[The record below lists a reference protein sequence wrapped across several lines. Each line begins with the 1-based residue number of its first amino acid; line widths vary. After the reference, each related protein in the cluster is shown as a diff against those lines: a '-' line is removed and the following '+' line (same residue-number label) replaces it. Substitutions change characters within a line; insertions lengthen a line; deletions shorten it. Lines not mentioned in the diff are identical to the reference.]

1 MRSRYSGGG
10 RQVFRAL
17 HPTRHSPQNS
27 KILYS
32 IYQHISLIDALSS
45 NIIGALALGTHEL
58 TSRESYAMDFT
69 GDFPGPLSKA
79 ASASWVFWSMI
90 VASAIAFALLV
101 SRFRTRSGPK
111 SLTDPIP
118 HVYNTLQFM
127 SNNHKFMARVQN
139 ALQDNGILR
148 FYLGPKTLYLVAGPE
163 AIRSMFGREMIHTVT
178 NQEQMTRYA
187 LPTLYKMNRD
197 EVKRWGDDKT
207 GVAKAPIPGT
217 ESTPTRQRLWY
228 TYEHIYTEY
237 LGRPQFTKPLVDAF
251 SRNLGQALE
260 RYPPGE
266 RVTVSVGEF
275 CRREFAESAVKALFG
290 PGLMEL
296 SPDFIDRFW
305 EFDSH
310 VFKLV
315 LGLPKWINAAPFQ
328 SHDRY
333 VAAIKKW
340 LDAAEAGFDWESP
353 EATAEWEPRFGARA
367 PRELIKWM
375 RETGWRSEVIAA
387 TAGAL
392 VFA

>member
-1 MRSRYSGGG
+1 MD
-10 RQVFRAL
+10 
-17 HPTRHSPQNS
+17 PTKNLTEP
-27 KILYS
+27 
-32 IYQHISLIDALSS
+32 IS
-45 NIIGALALGTHEL
+45 E
-58 TSRESYAMDFT
+58 
-69 GDFPGPLSKA
+69 A
-79 ASASWVFWSMI
+79 ASASWVFWSLI
-90 VASAIAFALLV
+90 IASAVAFALLV
-101 SRFRTRSGPK
+101 SQYRTGSGPK
-111 SLTDPIP
+111 ALSDPIP

-127 SNNHKFMARVQN
+127 SDNHKFMARVQN
-139 ALQDNGILR
+139 ALQDNGLLR
-148 FYLGPKTLYLVAGPE
+148 FYLGPKTVYLVAGPQG
-163 AIRSMFGREMIHTVT
+163 IRTMFGREMIHTVT

-197 EVKRWGDDKT
+197 EVKRWEDDKT
-207 GVAKAPIPGT
+207 GVSKAPIPGT

-237 LGRPQFTKPLVDAF
+237 LGRSQYTKPLVDAF
-251 SRNLGQALE
+251 SLNLGQALE
-260 RYPPGE
+260 RYTPGKWVAVNVE
-266 RVTVSVGEF
+266 EF
-275 CRREFAESAVKALFG
+275 CRREVAESAVKALFG
-290 PGLMEL
+290 PGLMEI

-305 EFDSH
+305 DFDSH

-340 LDAAEAGFDWESP
+340 LDEAEAGFDWESP

>member
-1 MRSRYSGGG
+1 MDLTNNTTG
-10 RQVFRAL
+10 
-17 HPTRHSPQNS
+17 P
-27 KILYS
+27 
-32 IYQHISLIDALSS
+32 SLEAANASWMFWSVTI
-45 NIIGALALGTHEL
+45 
-58 TSRESYAMDFT
+58 
-69 GDFPGPLSKA
+69 
-79 ASASWVFWSMI
+79 ASAVTF
-90 VASAIAFALLV
+90 VLLV
-101 SRFRTRSGPK
+101 SQLRAGGGPK
-111 SLTDPIP
+111 ALPDPIP

-127 SNNHKFMARVQN
+127 SNNHKFMIRVQN
-139 ALQDNGILR
+139 ALKDSGLLR
-148 FYLGPKTLYLVAGPE
+148 FYLGPKTVYLVAGQQG
-163 AIRSMFGREMIHTVT
+163 IRGMFGRDMVHTVT

-197 EVKRWGDDKT
+197 EIKRWEDDKS

-237 LGRPQFTKPLVDAF
+237 LGRPQNTKPLVDAF

-260 RYPPGE
+260 HYPVGE
-266 RVTVSVGEF
+266 WAKVNVEEF
-275 CRREFAESAVKALFG
+275 CRREVAESAVKALFG
-290 PGLMEL
+290 PELIKL

-305 EFDSH
+305 DFDSH

-333 VAAIKKW
+333 VAAIQKW
-340 LDAAEAGFDWESP
+340 LDAAEAGFDWDSS

-367 PRELIKWM
+367 PRELVKWM